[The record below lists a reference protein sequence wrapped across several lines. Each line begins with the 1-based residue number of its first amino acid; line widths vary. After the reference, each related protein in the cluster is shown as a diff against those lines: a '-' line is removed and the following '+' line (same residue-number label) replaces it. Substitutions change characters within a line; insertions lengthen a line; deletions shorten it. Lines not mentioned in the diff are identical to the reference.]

1 MGIQTT
7 YMNQRSS
14 AGSFGISAPRKIPR
28 QKLDVVYVGNLPAG
42 KSQHDLLTLFRN
54 YGDVESVMLLT
65 DAESNSADQFGW
77 VFMGQAGEA
86 VKALDDIDLE
96 GRRLCVKKMGIL
108 YPNK

>member
-1 MGIQTT
+1 MGIQTM
-7 YMNQRSS
+7 YMNQRSNT
-14 AGSFGISAPRKIPR
+14 GSYGISMP
-28 QKLDVVYVGNLPAG
+28 QKTSHKKLEVVYVGNLPSD
-42 KSQHDLLTLFRN
+42 KSQDDIWALFRS
-54 YGDVESVMLLT
+54 YGEVESVMLLT
-65 DAESNSADQFGW
+65 DADSSPANHFGW